1 MHPASTWIKLNREYA
16 NTMLQRWTA
25 VFLLALGGVYAGHA
39 IGYTLFGQIH
49 PHSTGLAEFH
59 SYLPGVAR
67 LAVPLAAMAFGW
79 LALSSSRQPSRVN
92 SGLGIGSLLALQ
104 IGVYGVQE
112 VLERVVSGRGVVG
125 ILAESVVWGGLVAQV
140 LVAVGVLAAV
150 RFLKRV
156 AVAALLFFIPQGLH
170 AGAPAKFFN
179 LISRVT
185 PRIRQQAEP
194 CSLRGPPTIA

>member
-1 MHPASTWIKLNREYA
+1 
-16 NTMLQRWTA
+16 MLKRWTA
-25 VFLLALGGVYAGHA
+25 LFLLALGGVYAGHA
-39 IGYTLFGQIH
+39 VGYTLVGQIH
-49 PHSTGLAEFH
+49 LHSTELADLH

-67 LAVPLAAMAFGW
+67 LAVPLAALAFGW
-79 LALSSSRQPSRVN
+79 LTLSGSRKSPSVN
-92 SGLGIGSLLALQ
+92 PGVGIGSLLALQ

-112 VLERVVSGRGVVG
+112 VLERVVSGRGVAG
-125 ILAESVVWGGLVAQV
+125 ILAEPVVWGGLVAQV

-170 AGAPAKFFN
+170 AGAPAEFFN

-194 CSLRGPPTIA
+194 RSLRGPPTIA